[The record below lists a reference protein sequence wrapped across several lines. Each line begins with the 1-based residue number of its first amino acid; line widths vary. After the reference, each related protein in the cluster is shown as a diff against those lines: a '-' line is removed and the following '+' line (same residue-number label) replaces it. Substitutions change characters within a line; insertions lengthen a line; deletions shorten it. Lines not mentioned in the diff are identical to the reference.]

1 MDCLLWDLGNVTNFL
16 LQLSW
21 QLLSHYVLSP
31 CFLDM
36 FGDMG
41 GDFCF
46 LPWAWDY
53 SLLRLHACVHFA
65 NHLGRK
71 GAPQRPL
78 RDPLPCCVLAN
89 ESQWFREAGK
99 SPHFLPWG
107 CWGEFGC
114 SKVHGV
120 AAHSS
125 ILFCLSP
132 SGIPGEPWLSPS
144 IDLLAPGRSGV
155 YTHSSHICWNFWD
168 QYHRI
173 WSFESVKSP
182 PVRFAKEIQQAQPA
196 PHGPTS
202 PSFSC
207 LSLPLFPG
215 LFGRT
220 CLLPLPRLRHCP
232 ILLPGSLGPG
242 GRLLP

>member
-1 MDCLLWDLGNVTNFL
+1 MQTPLFPLVPGRKLVPHWLFHICLGGGFGEEGDTRALSMVCQNLQGEEKACLGPMDCLLWDLGNVTNFL

-99 SPHFLPWG
+99 SPHFLP
-107 CWGEFGC
+107 
-114 SKVHGV
+114 
-120 AAHSS
+120 
-125 ILFCLSP
+125 
-132 SGIPGEPWLSPS
+132 
-144 IDLLAPGRSGV
+144 
-155 YTHSSHICWNFWD
+155 
-168 QYHRI
+168 
-173 WSFESVKSP
+173 
-182 PVRFAKEIQQAQPA
+182 
-196 PHGPTS
+196 
-202 PSFSC
+202 
-207 LSLPLFPG
+207 
-215 LFGRT
+215 
-220 CLLPLPRLRHCP
+220 
-232 ILLPGSLGPG
+232 
-242 GRLLP
+242 